1 MSANIVPSSAGSQMA
16 PRHEALPSLQSWGA
30 APPQASFNVGEQIQ
44 RTVSAIKR
52 YRWLIVAIIAVGA
65 AAGFVASTIVK
76 PKYQVNATI
85 WIAQAGGKNG
95 PISAPG
101 LISSDLAWPELAK
114 SYLVLDN
121 VVSRLALYVAPN
133 DAADTL
139 VFRSLQ
145 PSDSLQPAGYRL
157 KIDGAGKSYQLI
169 RLPDDKTPQERVVE
183 RGAVG
188 DSIGRQVG
196 FLWRPAADVLRRG
209 RAYEFQVVTPRE
221 ASLQLSQT
229 LAVNL
234 MPLSNLMS
242 IQLTGDR
249 PGLLATTANTL
260 IHVFVDEAG
269 RLKKENLTAAALTVD
284 QQLVQAKQQLETAE
298 LAYEGFKINTITKPS
313 ENTVLAPGIS
323 ITMNPVLN
331 SYFQD
336 KAVYDG
342 VKRDVEAAVAMQ
354 EAAKADSGRYAP
366 EDIRSVPALLQGN
379 TNLSVAVTD
388 LLTKQQ
394 QLRVL
399 QQSYTD
405 EFRLVKDVKEKIHL
419 LETETIPQQMEI
431 SVAQLKAQA
440 EEMNRRLEA
449 AGSDLRQIPSR
460 QIEEGRRKRDVDIAN
475 SIVGDL
481 QTRSVAARL
490 ADLTTQPDVAILDS
504 AVAPRRPS
512 QDTAL
517 SIFLVALAGS
527 VGIGLGLALLL
538 DRVDK
543 RFRYPEQASGELGLD
558 VVGTVPT
565 LLKTVKNPTA
575 RLNNQTQM
583 VESFRSLSL
592 TIRSAYE
599 GIGPVQLTVSSPGPG
614 DGKSFVSAN
623 LATALAD
630 GGYRTILI
638 DGDIRRGSLHTIQG
652 MECDPSPG
660 LLDYLAGEA
669 TLAEVVRPTS
679 NPNLFVVPGGA
690 RRQHGP
696 ELLASDT
703 MQQMIRDL
711 RNQFDAILV
720 DTAPL
725 GAGIDAYALGAATG
739 AMVLVLRTG
748 ETDRK
753 LAQAKL
759 QLLDRMPVRML
770 GAILNDVGANPQYRY
785 YTYLEGYESV
795 GAPDAALIGAGGGKE
810 NGKSKR

>member
-1 MSANIVPSSAGSQMA
+1 MSANIVPSGPGSSIA
-16 PRHEALPSLQSWGA
+16 SRHEALPSLQSWGA
-30 APPQASFNVGEQIQ
+30 APPQPAFNVGEQIQ

-52 YRWLIVAIIAVGA
+52 YRWLILAIIAVGA
-65 AAGFVASTIVK
+65 AAGFVMSQFVK

-95 PISAPG
+95 PIVAPG

-121 VVSRLALYVAPN
+121 VVSRLALYVQPS
-133 DAADTL
+133 DAADTV

-157 KIDGAGKSYQLI
+157 KIDGAGKNYQLI
-169 RLPDDKTPQERVVE
+169 RLADDKTANERVVE

-188 DSIGRQVG
+188 DSIGRVVG
-196 FLWRPAADVLRRG
+196 FLWQPSSELLRRG

-221 ASLQLSQT
+221 ASLQLAQT
-229 LAVNL
+229 LSVNL
-234 MPLSNLMS
+234 MPMSNLMS
-242 IQLTGDR
+242 IQLTGNR

-260 IHVFVDEAG
+260 IHVFVNEAG
-269 RLKKENLTAAALTVD
+269 RLKKENLTAAAATVD
-284 QQLVQAKQQLETAE
+284 EQLIQAKQQLEQAE

-323 ITMNPVLN
+323 LTMNPVLN
-331 SYFQD
+331 AYFQD

-342 VKRDVEAAVAMQ
+342 VRRDVEAAMAMQ
-354 EAAKADSGRYAP
+354 EAAKVDSGRYRP
-366 EDIRSVPALLQGN
+366 EDIRSVPALLSQN
-379 TNLSVAVTD
+379 PDLAKAVTD

-399 QQSYTD
+399 QQTYTD
-405 EFRLVKDVKEKIHL
+405 EFRLVKEVKEKIHV
-419 LETETIPQQMEI
+419 LETETIPQQMDV
-431 SVAQLKAQA
+431 SVAQIKAQA
-440 EEMNRRLEA
+440 EELNRRLEA
-449 AGSDLRQIPSR
+449 AGSDLKQIPSR

-475 SIVGDL
+475 TIVGDL

-512 QDTAL
+512 TDTAM
-517 SIFLVALAGS
+517 SIFLVAVAAS
-527 VGIGLGLALLL
+527 VGIGFGLALLL

-575 RLNNQTQM
+575 RLNNHTQM

-599 GIGPVQLTVSSPGPG
+599 GIGPVQLTISSPGPG

-638 DGDIRRGSLHTIQG
+638 DGDIRRGTLHTIQG

-669 TLAEVVRPTS
+669 TLAEIVRATS
-679 NPNLFVVPGGA
+679 NPNLFLVPGGS

-696 ELLASDT
+696 ELLASDS
-703 MQQMIRDL
+703 MQQLVRDL
-711 RNQFDAILV
+711 RNQFDAILI

-759 QLLDRMPVRML
+759 TLLDRMPVRML
-770 GAILNDVGANPQYRY
+770 GAIVNDVGANPQYRY
-785 YTYLEGYESV
+785 YTYLDGYGTGEASNT
-795 GAPDAALIGAGGGKE
+795 LIGAGS
-810 NGKSKR
+810 NGKANGRK

>member
-1 MSANIVPSSAGSQMA
+1 
-16 PRHEALPSLQSWGA
+16 
-30 APPQASFNVGEQIQ
+30 
-44 RTVSAIKR
+44 
-52 YRWLIVAIIAVGA
+52 VGA
-65 AAGFVASTIVK
+65 AVGFALSQFVK

-85 WIAQAGGKNG
+85 WIAKAGGKTG
-95 PISAPG
+95 PLDAPG

-121 VVSRLALYVAPN
+121 VVSRLALYVTPN

-139 VFRSLQ
+139 VFRSLL

-157 KIDGAGKSYQLI
+157 KIDGAGKTFQLI
-169 RLPDDKTPQERVVE
+169 RLKDEQTSQERVVE

-188 DSIGRQVG
+188 DSIGRTVG
-196 FLWRPAADVLRRG
+196 FLWQPTAENLRRG
-209 RAYEFQVVTPRE
+209 RSYEFEVVTPRE
-221 ASLQLSQT
+221 ASLQLAQT
-229 LAVNL
+229 LAVTL
-234 MPLSNLMS
+234 MPMSNLMS
-242 IQLTGDR
+242 IKLVGKL
-249 PGLLATTANTL
+249 PGVMATTANTL

-269 RLKKENLTAAALTVD
+269 RLKKENLSAAATTVD
-284 QQLVQAKQQLETAE
+284 QQLVQAKEQLERAE
-298 LAYEGFKINTITKPS
+298 LAYEAFRINTITQPS
-313 ENTVLAPGIS
+313 ENTALVPGIS
-323 ITMNPVLN
+323 LTMNPVLN

-336 KAVYDG
+336 KAVYD
-342 VKRDVEAAVAMQ
+342 VVRRDVEAAAAMQ
-354 EAAKADSGRYAP
+354 ETAKKDSGRYAP
-366 EDIRSVPALLQGN
+366 EAIRSVPALQAQNASLA
-379 TNLSVAVTD
+379 LAVTD

-405 EFRLVKDVKEKIHL
+405 EFRLVKEAKENVRV
-419 LETETIPQQMEI
+419 LEMETIPRQMEI
-431 SVAQLKAQA
+431 SVAQLRAQA
-440 EEMNRRLEA
+440 NEMKRRLDG
-449 AGSDLRQIPSR
+449 AGSDLRLIPSR
-460 QIEEGRRKRDVDIAN
+460 QIEEARRKRDVDIAN
-475 SIVGDL
+475 TIVADL

-512 QDTAL
+512 TDTAI
-517 SIFLVALAGS
+517 SIFMVALLAS
-527 VGIGLGLALLL
+527 IGIGLGLAVLL

-565 LLKTVKNPTA
+565 LLKTVRNPTA
-575 RLNNQTQM
+575 RLHNHTQM

-599 GIGPVQLTVSSPGPG
+599 GIGPVQLTISSPGPG

-652 MECDPSPG
+652 MECDPNPG

-669 TLAEVVRPTS
+669 TLTEIVRPTT
-679 NPNLFVVPGGA
+679 NPNLFLVPSGM

-696 ELLASDT
+696 ELLASDA
-703 MQQMIRDL
+703 MQQVIRDL
-711 RNQFDAILV
+711 RNQFDAILT

-770 GAILNDVGANPQYRY
+770 GAILNDVGANPQFRY
-785 YTYLEGYESV
+785 YSYLDGYAAV
-795 GAPDAALIGAGGGKE
+795 GASDTNGALITAGG